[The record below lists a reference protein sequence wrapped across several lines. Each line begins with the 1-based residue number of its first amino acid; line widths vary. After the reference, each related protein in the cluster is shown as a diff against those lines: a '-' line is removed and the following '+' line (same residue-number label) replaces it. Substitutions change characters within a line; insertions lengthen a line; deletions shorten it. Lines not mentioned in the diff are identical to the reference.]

1 MAADQSRTDDPSKPP
16 RLSFHRV
23 APAGVSIIPQ
33 GRCLGILSA
42 AFNPITR
49 AHLALAHSASQQFR
63 LHEVLFVLPLT
74 QPHKLI
80 HDAPLDTRLHMM
92 ALAVEGNPAYS
103 IATCTHGL
111 FIDIARAVETAYP
124 PQTRL
129 WFITGRDAAERI
141 LTWPYSDPA
150 LALGELFAR
159 AELLVADREGAFVL
173 SDSPIVRTHAARIHH
188 LSLPAEY
195 NRVSATQIRTCLAKG
210 KEVTE
215 LLPPAVLTYIQAHH
229 LYQEHSEQQ
238 PAS

>member
-1 MAADQSRTDDPSKPP
+1 MAAEQSRTDDPSKPP

-33 GRCLGILSA
+33 GRRLGILSA

-80 HDAPLDTRLHMM
+80 HDAPLDARLYMM
-92 ALAVEGNPAYS
+92 ALAVEGNPACS

-141 LTWPYSDPA
+141 LNWPYADPET
-150 LALGELFAR
+150 ALGELFAR
-159 AELLVADREGAFVL
+159 AELLVADREGAFVMP
-173 SDSPIVRTHAARIHH
+173 DTPVIRAHADRIHH
-188 LSLPAEY
+188 LPLLAEY
-195 NRVSATQIRTCLAKG
+195 SHVSATEIRHRLAAG
-210 KEVTE
+210 EDVSG
-215 LLPPAVLTYIQAHH
+215 LVPPSVLTYIREHR
-229 LYQEHSEQQ
+229 LYQRGPEQA
-238 PAS
+238 PG